1 MAFYTDDELAALF
14 SDGESQAVERKRN
27 AADGTALRRTVCAF
41 ANDLPGAGRPGVIF
55 IGVEDDGS
63 CAGLEID
70 DALLAR
76 LAQIRSDGSIQP
88 LPSIAVGK
96 KTIAGCEVAAVQAAP
111 ALHPPVRYR
120 GRVWV
125 RVGPTVQQATA
136 EEERRLSERRQ
147 AADRP
152 FDMRPAREA
161 ALDALDDALDMEHV
175 RAQYLPSA
183 VAEDVLER
191 NERPLDR
198 QLRSLRLVV
207 DGAPTWGALL
217 GLGKD
222 PQGWLPGA
230 YVQFLRIDGREITD
244 PIRDRKELTG
254 RLDDVLRRLDEVL
267 GLNVSVRTEV
277 AAAARETRWPDYPV
291 AALRQLARN
300 AVMHRSYEGTNAP
313 VRVYWYADRIE
324 IHNPGGLYGQ
334 VTKENFDTGE
344 TDYRNPL
351 VAEIMRHLGFA
362 QKFGEGVPLARR
374 ELAENG
380 NPEPEFDF
388 QPAHVAVTVRAAG

>member
-14 SDGESQAVERKRN
+14 SGGESQAVERKRN
-27 AADGTALRRTVCAF
+27 AADGAALRRTVCAF

-96 KTIAGCEVAAVQAAP
+96 KTIAGCEVAVVQVAP

-125 RVGPTVQQATA
+125 RVGPTVQQATL
-136 EEERRLSERRQ
+136 EEELRLGERRQ

-161 ALDALDDALDMEHV
+161 ALDALDDALDMEYV
-175 RAQYLPSA
+175 RAQYLPLA

-291 AALRQLARN
+291 AALQELARN

-351 VAEIMRHLGFA
+351 VADRGRGGSSP
-362 QKFGEGVPLARR
+362 KTGTPNPSSTSSRR
-374 ELAENG
+374 MS
-380 NPEPEFDF
+380 PSP
-388 QPAHVAVTVRAAG
+388 

>member
-96 KTIAGCEVAAVQAAP
+96 QTIAGCEVAAVQAAP

-125 RVGPTVQQATA
+125 RVGPTVQQSTA
-136 EEERRLSERRQ
+136 EEERRLGERRQ

-152 FDMRPAREA
+152 FDMRPARGA
-161 ALDALDDALDMEHV
+161 ALDALDMEHI
-175 RAQYLPSA
+175 RAQYLPLA

-198 QLRSLRLVV
+198 
-207 DGAPTWGALL
+207 
-217 GLGKD
+217 
-222 PQGWLPGA
+222 
-230 YVQFLRIDGREITD
+230 
-244 PIRDRKELTG
+244 
-254 RLDDVLRRLDEVL
+254 
-267 GLNVSVRTEV
+267 
-277 AAAARETRWPDYPV
+277 
-291 AALRQLARN
+291 
-300 AVMHRSYEGTNAP
+300 
-313 VRVYWYADRIE
+313 
-324 IHNPGGLYGQ
+324 
-334 VTKENFDTGE
+334 
-344 TDYRNPL
+344 
-351 VAEIMRHLGFA
+351 
-362 QKFGEGVPLARR
+362 
-374 ELAENG
+374 
-380 NPEPEFDF
+380 
-388 QPAHVAVTVRAAG
+388 

>member
-1 MAFYTDDELAALF
+1 M
-14 SDGESQAVERKRN
+14 
-27 AADGTALRRTVCAF
+27 
-41 ANDLPGAGRPGVIF
+41 
-55 IGVEDDGS
+55 
-63 CAGLEID
+63 
-70 DALLAR
+70 
-76 LAQIRSDGSIQP
+76 
-88 LPSIAVGK
+88 
-96 KTIAGCEVAAVQAAP
+96 
-111 ALHPPVRYR
+111 
-120 GRVWV
+120 
-125 RVGPTVQQATA
+125 
-136 EEERRLSERRQ
+136 
-147 AADRP
+147 
-152 FDMRPAREA
+152 
-161 ALDALDDALDMEHV
+161 
-175 RAQYLPSA
+175 
-183 VAEDVLER
+183 
-191 NERPLDR
+191 
-198 QLRSLRLVV
+198 
-207 DGAPTWGALL
+207 
-217 GLGKD
+217 
-222 PQGWLPGA
+222 
-230 YVQFLRIDGREITD
+230 QFLRIDGREITD

-291 AALRQLARN
+291 AALRELARN
-300 AVMHRSYEGTNAP
+300 AVMHRSYDGTNAP